1 MLAAAAIQIT
11 PSSVFLRAG
20 PLSLFFSLVHKLLIN
35 PDSEKAVAA
44 AAAAAAAAYYSR
56 FQNC

>member
-1 MLAAAAIQIT
+1 MLAAATIQIT

-20 PLSLFFSLVHKLLIN
+20 PLSRFFSLVHKLLIDT
-35 PDSEKAVAA
+35 DSEKVVAA
-44 AAAAAAAAYYSR
+44 APYYCR